1 MIQGIENVDI
11 KREIDVRRKNT
22 DQVINIQREYGLTK
36 QRKRYVCW
44 GTLMIA
50 LHLLAILCE
59 RINQEPMFETSLSIF
74 LSLVRASIY
83 IALFTA
89 WGFSV
94 RYRIIAVYTRFY
106 LSIEAALMVL
116 WMLIRTV
123 KYTFIAD
130 PNANRMLWY
139 LYYLPMLL
147 IPLIAIFASLS
158 LGKYSKFKLPKWT
171 IPFSIVT
178 ALLIGL
184 VMTND
189 VHQLVFSFPKDAVVF
204 SDRDYR
210 YGPGYYTVLG
220 VEGVSILLAFGI
232 MLHRCHRP
240 KNRKI
245 MLLPAIPVSGMI
257 LYTILYITNYAF
269 LKRFAPDLTI
279 SFCCL
284 TIFAFESCIGNGL
297 IPVNAHYRELFEHA
311 GFPVCITNQ
320 KDEVYMESE
329 HGKALAKK
337 VEQYREQTEIMP
349 DRKTRISV
357 FPITGGRVFWE
368 EDIAEIQEEIERL
381 QDLQESLKESHTIS
395 LEEYRTNKEKARLE
409 EVNRI
414 YDKMQMETSGC
425 LNKIQQL
432 LKELSEEAAEE
443 KERQLLG
450 KIAVY
455 GAYFKRRNNLLF
467 VAETQKRIRGAELT
481 FCLRESFAALAYLE
495 IKTSY
500 EVEEQGDFSLYD
512 IIRIYDLFQEVIEET
527 LDDLTAVMAMVRKG
541 EDQYILYLSLS
552 VKNGAPTFPTCFE
565 VEQEEEGEYLLTC
578 FFAQKNEGRV
588 MDGSFL

>member
-1 MIQGIENVDI
+1 
-11 KREIDVRRKNT
+11 
-22 DQVINIQREYGLTK
+22 
-36 QRKRYVCW
+36 
-44 GTLMIA
+44 MIA

-59 RINQEPMFETSLSIF
+59 RINQEPIFGTSLSTF
-74 LSLVRASIY
+74 LGLVRASIY
-83 IALFTA
+83 IALFSA

-94 RYRIIAVYTRFY
+94 RYRIIAVHTRFY

-123 KYTFIAD
+123 KYSFIVD
-130 PNANRMLWY
+130 PTANRMLWY
-139 LYYLPMLL
+139 LYYIPMLL

-158 LGKYSKFKLPKWT
+158 LGKYGKFRLPRWT
-171 IPFSIVT
+171 IFPGLIT
-178 ALLIGL
+178 ALLLVL

-189 VHQLVFSFPKDAVVF
+189 VHQMVFSFPKDALVF
-204 SDRDYR
+204 TDNDYR
-210 YGPGYYTVLG
+210 YGPGYYVVLG
-220 VEGVSILLAFGI
+220 CEGVSILLAFGI
-232 MLHRCHRP
+232 MLHRCHLP
-240 KNRKI
+240 KSRKI
-245 MLLPAIPVSGMI
+245 MWLPGLPVSGML
-257 LYTILYITNYAF
+257 LYTFFYITNYAF

-279 SFCCL
+279 SICCL
-284 TIFAFESCIGNGL
+284 TIAAYESCIGNGL
-297 IPVNAHYRELFEHA
+297 IPINAHYRELFEQA
-311 GFPVCITNQ
+311 GFPVCITNRNY
-320 KDEVYMESE
+320 EVYMASKN
-329 HGKALAKK
+329 GKELARK
-337 VEQYREQTEIMP
+337 VEQYREQTELMP
-349 DRKTRISV
+349 DRKTRISS
-357 FPITGGRVFWE
+357 FPVTGGLVFWE

-381 QDLQESLKESHTIS
+381 QDLQESLKESHAIS

-414 YDKMQMETSGC
+414 YDKMQMQTSGC

-432 LKELSEEAAEE
+432 LKELSEETEEE

-481 FCLRESFAALAYLE
+481 FCLRESFAALEYLG
-495 IKTSY
+495 IRASY

-512 IIRIYDLFQEVIEET
+512 IIRIYDLLQEVIEET
-527 LDDLTAVMAMVRKG
+527 MDDLTALMAMVRRG

-552 VKNGAPTFPTCFE
+552 VKNETPTFPACFE

-578 FFAQKNEGRV
+578 LFEQNERGV